1 MSDRACR
8 VPHVT
13 NLSLLVSSIG
23 GGQGQG
29 LVLGLA
35 LLYQPLHRC
44 SILSTQCAP
53 LQTCMQ

>member
-1 MSDRACR
+1 MGAGSQM
-8 VPHVT
+8 VT
-13 NLSLLVSSIG
+13 NLSLLVSGIG

-35 LLYQPLHRC
+35 LLYQPLCCR

>member
-1 MSDRACR
+1 M
-8 VPHVT
+8 VT
-13 NLSLLVSSIG
+13 DLSLLVSSIG

-44 SILSTQCAP
+44 GILSTQCAP

>member
-1 MSDRACR
+1 M
-8 VPHVT
+8 VT

-29 LVLGLA
+29 LVLGFA
-35 LLYQPLHRC
+35 LLYQPLHRR
-44 SILSTQCAP
+44 SILTTQCAP